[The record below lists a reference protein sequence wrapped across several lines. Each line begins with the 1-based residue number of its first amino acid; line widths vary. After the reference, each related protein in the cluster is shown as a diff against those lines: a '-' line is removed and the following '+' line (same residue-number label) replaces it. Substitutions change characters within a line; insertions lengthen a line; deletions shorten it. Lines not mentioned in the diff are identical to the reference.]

1 MTDKMILYSPVAV
14 KGLSYID
21 QFMNIKLLMMRVCIC
36 SSIEGN
42 TVELE
47 KTKYIILCKIL

>member
-36 SSIEGN
+36 SSIEGY
-42 TVELE
+42 TVELD